1 MLFRSHYYIDSRR
14 IMGKADALAAAY
26 RGAIHAVTTSGLII
40 IVAPVAMAAVVSDQ
54 LIMSVLRGISGGAA
68 AALLIVLLLLPAT
81 LVLADRAIV
90 KSRPE

>member
-1 MLFRSHYYIDSRR
+1 M
-14 IMGKADALAAAY
+14 
-26 RGAIHAVTTSGLII
+26 TSGLII
-40 IVAPVAMAAVVSDQ
+40 ILAPLAMVAVISDP
-54 LIMSVLRGISGGAA
+54 LIVSVLRGISGGAT